1 MAGRL
6 AAGGLRAPLLVMQSS
21 GGVVPASTAA
31 EIALGIL
38 DSGPTAGLTGAAA
51 LAAVNGHRS
60 VVATDMGGTSFD
72 IGLVVDGQ
80 PIVAD
85 ESVIDQY
92 TYRLPHLDVRTTACG
107 GGTIARRDPQTGALR
122 VGPESAGA
130 EPGPACYGRGGS
142 QATITD
148 ADVVLGLLR
157 PGSFLAGRMPLD
169 ETASRA
175 VVGRLADSLGLGL
188 EETAAGMINVNNLRA
203 ATLIRQ
209 QSLERGLD
217 PRDFVLYSY
226 GGAGPVHAFGYAAE
240 IGVREVLIPLGNGAS
255 TLSAY
260 GIAAGDVA
268 RFVEVETAL
277 QAPFDDAALS
287 REVAGAVERARQS
300 MLDAGVAEDPQI
312 DVWALM
318 RYQEQLMHRLEVPL
332 DLADRGGPS
341 APAGGLADGL
351 AAQFTQEY
359 ARRYGA
365 SAASAF
371 QAAEIFA
378 LRVRARVPAA
388 ARAITGTA
396 ASAPGTGTAAG
407 TPTRTV
413 PVFPPEPLRIDPGL
427 ALHDAAC
434 ANVDPVTFEVIRYAL
449 LNANVEHGQTLQRLC
464 VSPITMLTR
473 DFQPSILTERGD
485 LVFLGPYLQYFSNA
499 QALTVKWILENRSA
513 DPGIGPGDMFLSN
526 DPYVGAPHQPD
537 TTVAAPVFVGE
548 QLFCWV
554 ANVLHHSDVGGSV
567 VGSFCVDADDIFT
580 DPAAFPPFKIV
591 EAGQIRPDMEQVFL
605 RQSRLPG
612 VVQMDLRAAISA
624 NTVTVRK
631 IETLVGRYGADTVK
645 TVMGKVIDAGEAL
658 FLDRLRQIPDGTWSH
673 RLYAEASHTGDTGLY
688 RYQLT
693 VRKRGDELI
702 VDNAGTDPQAG
713 SINVTYAG
721 LVGAFL
727 AAQLVPRRRSPVP

>member
-1 MAGRL
+1 MFQIGVDIGGTFTDCVLVGHPATDSTATYRTAKALSTKGDPADGVLAGLTELADGMGLALPELLARTERFGHGTTIGTNAVLERTGARVGVITTAGHGDALAIMRGHGRVAGRSVEDVFL
-6 AAGGLRAPLLVMQSS
+6 VQGTSLPAPLIVPGAVLELHERVDSAGKVVVALDEGRAADAVAAFIRDYQLDSVAVVFLWAFANPEHEQVIEKIARTVAPDVFVSLSSRVSPRLGEYERTVASVLNGYVGPACTRYLTSMADRLGAHGLGAPLLVMQSS
-21 GGVVPASTAA
+21 GGVIPASAAA

-51 LAAVNGHRS
+51 LAAVNGHRN

-130 EPGPACYGRGGS
+130 EPGPACYGRGGG

-169 ETASRA
+169 ESASVA

-188 EETAAGMINVNNLRA
+188 EETAAGLINVNNLRA

-209 QSLERGLD
+209 QTLERGLD

-277 QAPFDDAALS
+277 RAPFDDAALS

-312 DVWALM
+312 DIWVLM

-332 DLADRGGPS
+332 DPADRGGH
-341 APAGGLADGL
+341 PARADGLADGL
-351 AAQFTQEY
+351 AAQFTREY
-359 ARRYGA
+359 ARRYGP

-388 ARAITGTA
+388 TRAITGTA
-396 ASAPGTGTAAG
+396 ASAPRTGPVTGTAAG
-407 TPTRTV
+407 SPTRTV
-413 PVFPPEPLRIDPGL
+413 PVFWP
-427 ALHDAAC
+427 DAGKRVA
-434 ANVDPVTFEVIRYAL
+434 
-449 LNANVEHGQTLQRLC
+449 
-464 VSPITMLTR
+464 TR
-473 DFQPSILTERGD
+473 VYD
-485 LVFLGPYLQYFSNA
+485 
-499 QALTVKWILENRSA
+499 
-513 DPGIGPGDMFLSN
+513 
-526 DPYVGAPHQPD
+526 
-537 TTVAAPVFVGE
+537 
-548 QLFCWV
+548 
-554 ANVLHHSDVGGSV
+554 GG
-567 VGSFCVDADDIFT
+567 GFT
-580 DPAAFPPFKIV
+580 DGGEITGPALV
-591 EAGQIRPDMEQVFL
+591 E
-605 RQSRLPG
+605 LPHTTIA
-612 VVQMDLRAAISA
+612 VPRAASLTA
-624 NTVTVRK
+624 DRGHFRLLLPAP
-631 IETLVGRYGADTVK
+631 ETAGR
-645 TVMGKVIDAGEAL
+645 
-658 FLDRLRQIPDGTWSH
+658 GT
-673 RLYAEASHTGDTGLY
+673 
-688 RYQLT
+688 
-693 VRKRGDELI
+693 
-702 VDNAGTDPQAG
+702 
-713 SINVTYAG
+713 
-721 LVGAFL
+721 
-727 AAQLVPRRRSPVP
+727 AQ